1 MKLAYQVIA
10 IDPLETRR
18 AKMEAVYKAVH
29 TAGTG
34 PTRFLVASID
44 EAKKVSVDW
53 TDGTGCNAVL
63 EVIDPHARSL
73 LVRLADLANSQVV
86 GNNSALTLAYDI
98 VRPFGV
104 ISSVGVHQEP
114 PLPFNG
120 RSVYDKNVSFDF
132 GRCPVRAMFP
142 IALEI
147 LLKRQDVFGGIGKE
161 ASLIDRVVSLND
173 APDVYKRFDKGTCGK
188 VLFNPWL

>member
-1 MKLAYQVIA
+1 M
-10 IDPLETRR
+10 
-18 AKMEAVYKAVH
+18 
-29 TAGTG
+29 
-34 PTRFLVASID
+34 
-44 EAKKVSVDW
+44 
-53 TDGTGCNAVL
+53 
-63 EVIDPHARSL
+63 
-73 LVRLADLANSQVV
+73 NSQVV

-98 VRPFGV
+98 VQPFGV

-147 LLKRQDVFGGIGKE
+147 LLKRQDVFGGIGEE
-161 ASLIDRVVSLND
+161 ASLIDRVFSLND
-173 APDVYKRFDKGTCGK
+173 APDVYKQFDKGTCGK